1 MSHLKIIG
9 HAEEIGL
16 ESFELAV
23 IARVRSFP
31 VKADPRPDSRDQLRT
46 DRASSASLGSQSTS
60 STTTWWIVPLKWNS
74 SS

>member
-16 ESFELAV
+16 EPFELAV

-31 VKADPRPDSRDQLRT
+31 VKADPKVPWPACG
-46 DRASSASLGSQSTS
+46 RA
-60 STTTWWIVPLKWNS
+60 
-74 SS
+74 